1 MRSLST
7 RTAGFTDSVIRRMTR
22 ISNKYGAINLS
33 QGFPDFDPPKDKRI
47 LSIRELAFLI
57 ICGLSLLTSCSK
69 DDTEDVPSQPQ
80 KVTRWECILFG
91 SYPANEVVSGSFNAV
106 DDYALVDGDVMTD
119 ASLYHQ
125 LEQAEWTDD
134 DTEIGGKR
142 YHRLNG
148 SGAVTCSTNREQ
160 HYRWTDTEAWHY
172 FAYAPIKWRI
182 LKQTGNKAV
191 LLADRMPDTCPFNDS
206 YNDTSWSDCSLRRWL
221 NGAFLSRAFTEQ
233 ERSAIEETDVK
244 NAPNYYFG
252 TDCGPDTKD
261 RVFVLSESETF
272 SSPLAVEYGF
282 SDSDSGNDPARRF
295 RSTLYAKC
303 RGAWW
308 SPVEGYLGTSFW
320 MMRSVGY
327 TKANVVYVGESGDTY
342 NRGIVVT
349 CNDAAVLPAITLD
362 LSKADYQPAEPV
374 YSTDI
379 IQ

>member
-1 MRSLST
+1 MEQLKQW
-7 RTAGFTDSVIRRMTR
+7 M
-22 ISNKYGAINLS
+22 ISAI
-33 QGFPDFDPPKDKRI
+33 
-47 LSIRELAFLI
+47 LI
-57 ICGLSLLTSCSK
+57 VCGLPLLTSCSK
-69 DDTEDVPSQPQ
+69 NETDDEQPPQ
-80 KVTRWECILFG
+80 KVTRWECIQFG
-91 SYPANEVVSGSFNAV
+91 SYPSNEVVSGSFNAV
-106 DDYALVDGDVMTD
+106 DDYALVEGDVITD

-125 LEQAEWTDD
+125 LEQAEWTDN

-142 YHRLNG
+142 YHRLNAAG
-148 SGAVTCSTNREQ
+148 TVNHSDSRDQ
-160 HYRWTDTEAWHY
+160 HYRWEDPEAWHY

-182 LKQTGNKAV
+182 LKQTGDKAV

-206 YNDTSWSDCSLRRWL
+206 YKDISWSDCNLRRWL
-221 NGAFLSRAFTEQ
+221 NSEFLSRAFTQQ
-233 ERSAIEETDVK
+233 ERNAIEETDVK

-261 RVFVLSESETF
+261 RVFVLSESEAF

-282 SDSDSGNDPARRF
+282 SDSDSGDDPARRF

-308 SPVEGYLGTSFW
+308 SPVDRFLGTSFW
-320 MMRSVGY
+320 FMRSVGY

-349 CNDAAVLPAITLD
+349 CNDSGVLPAITLD

>member
-1 MRSLST
+1 MKQLKQW
-7 RTAGFTDSVIRRMTR
+7 M
-22 ISNKYGAINLS
+22 ISAI
-33 QGFPDFDPPKDKRI
+33 
-47 LSIRELAFLI
+47 LI
-57 ICGLSLLTSCSK
+57 VCGIPLLTSCSK
-69 DDTEDVPSQPQ
+69 DDKDDEQPPQPQ

-91 SYPANEVVSGSFNAV
+91 SYPSNEVVSGSFNVV
-106 DDYALVDGDVMTD
+106 DDYALVEGDVITD

-125 LEQAEWTDD
+125 LEQAEWTDN

-142 YHRLNG
+142 YHRLNAAR
-148 SGAVTCSTNREQ
+148 AVNHSDSRAQ
-160 HYRWTDTEAWHY
+160 HYRWEDPEAWHY

-182 LKQTGNKAV
+182 LKQTGDKAV

-206 YNDTSWSDCSLRRWL
+206 YKDTSWSDCSMRQWL
-221 NGAFLSRAFTEQ
+221 NGEFLSRAFTQQ
-233 ERSAIEETDVK
+233 ERNAIEETDVK

-261 RVFVLSESETF
+261 RVFVLSESEAF

-308 SPVEGYLGTSFW
+308 SPVDGFLGTSFW
-320 MMRSVGY
+320 FMRSVGY

-362 LSKADYQPAEPV
+362 LSKATWQPAEPV

>member
-1 MRSLST
+1 
-7 RTAGFTDSVIRRMTR
+7 
-22 ISNKYGAINLS
+22 
-33 QGFPDFDPPKDKRI
+33 
-47 LSIRELAFLI
+47 
-57 ICGLSLLTSCSK
+57 
-69 DDTEDVPSQPQ
+69 
-80 KVTRWECILFG
+80 
-91 SYPANEVVSGSFNAV
+91 
-106 DDYALVDGDVMTD
+106 
-119 ASLYHQ
+119 

-148 SGAVTCSTNREQ
+148 AGAVSCSTNREQ
-160 HYRWTDTEAWHY
+160 HYRWTDTKAWHY
-172 FAYAPIKWRI
+172 FAYIPIKWRI
-182 LKQTGNKAV
+182 LKQTGDKAV

-233 ERSAIEETDVK
+233 ERIAIEETDVK
-244 NAPNYYFG
+244 NAPNYYFS

-282 SDSDSGNDPARRF
+282 SNSDSGNDPARRF

-308 SPVEGYLGTSFW
+308 SPVDGYLGTSFW
-320 MMRSVGY
+320 FMRSVGY

>member
-1 MRSLST
+1 M
-7 RTAGFTDSVIRRMTR
+7 
-22 ISNKYGAINLS
+22 
-33 QGFPDFDPPKDKRI
+33 DKRI

-80 KVTRWECILFG
+80 MVTRWECILFG
-91 SYPANEVVSGSFNAV
+91 SYPTNEVVSGSFNAV
-106 DDYALVDGDVMTD
+106 DDYALADGDVIAD
-119 ASLYHQ
+119 AILYSQ

-160 HYRWTDTEAWHY
+160 HYRWSDTEAWHY

-182 LKQTGNKAV
+182 LKQTGDKAV

-206 YNDTSWSDCSLRRWL
+206 YKDTSWSDCSLRRWL
-221 NGAFLSRAFTEQ
+221 NSEFLSRAFTQQ
-233 ERSAIEETDVK
+233 ERNAIEETDVK

-261 RVFVLSESETF
+261 RVFVLSESEAF

-282 SDSDSGNDPARRF
+282 SDSDSGDDPARRF

-308 SPVEGYLGTSFW
+308 SPVDGYRGTSFW
-320 MMRSVGY
+320 FMRSVGY

-362 LSKADYQPAEPV
+362 LKNADYQPAEPV

-379 IQ
+379 IQK

>member
-1 MRSLST
+1 M
-7 RTAGFTDSVIRRMTR
+7 
-22 ISNKYGAINLS
+22 
-33 QGFPDFDPPKDKRI
+33 DKKI
-47 LSIRELAFLI
+47 LSVRVLAFHI
-57 ICGLSLLTSCSK
+57 FCVLSLLTSCSK
-69 DDTEDVPSQPQ
+69 DDTEDFPPQPQ

-91 SYPANEVVSGSFNAV
+91 SYPANEVVGGGFSAV
-106 DDYALVDGDVMTD
+106 DDYALLDGDVIKD
-119 ASLYHQ
+119 ATLYNQ
-125 LEQAEWTDD
+125 LEQAVWTDD
-134 DTEIGGKR
+134 DTEIGGKC

-148 SGAVTCSTNREQ
+148 AGAVTCSTNREQ
-160 HYRWTDTEAWHY
+160 HYRWGDTEEWHY

-182 LKQTGNKAV
+182 LKKTGDKAV

-206 YNDTSWSDCSLRRWL
+206 YNDTSWSECSLRRWL
-221 NGAFLSRAFTEQ
+221 NGAFLGRAFTEQ
-233 ERSAIEETDVK
+233 ERGAIEETDVK

-308 SPVEGYLGTSFW
+308 SPVEGYRGTSFW
-320 MMRSVGY
+320 FMRSVGY

-362 LSKADYQPAEPV
+362 LSKADYQPADPV

>member
-1 MRSLST
+1 MKQLKQWMIAT
-7 RTAGFTDSVIRRMTR
+7 
-22 ISNKYGAINLS
+22 
-33 QGFPDFDPPKDKRI
+33 I
-47 LSIRELAFLI
+47 LMV
-57 ICGLSLLTSCSK
+57 CGLPLLTSCNN
-69 DDTEDVPSQPQ
+69 DDADDEQPPQ

-106 DDYALVDGDVMTD
+106 DDYALVEGDVITD
-119 ASLYHQ
+119 ATLYSQ

-148 SGAVTCSTNREQ
+148 SGAVSCSTNREQ
-160 HYRWTDTEAWHY
+160 HYRWTDTEKWHY

-182 LKQTGNKAV
+182 LN
-191 LLADRMPDTCPFNDS
+191 DTCPFNDS
-206 YNDTSWSDCSLRRWL
+206 YKDTSWSDCSLRRWL

-233 ERSAIEETDVK
+233 ERNAIVETDVK

-308 SPVEGYLGTSFW
+308 SPVDGFLGTSFW

-379 IQ
+379 IQK

>member
-1 MRSLST
+1 M
-7 RTAGFTDSVIRRMTR
+7 
-22 ISNKYGAINLS
+22 
-33 QGFPDFDPPKDKRI
+33 DKRYI
-47 LSIRELAFLI
+47 SVRTLAFSLI
-57 ICGLSLLTSCSK
+57 CCLPLLTSCSK
-69 DDTEDVPSQPQ
+69 EDDADDEQPPQ

-106 DDYALVDGDVMTD
+106 DDYALVEGDVITD
-119 ASLYHQ
+119 ASLYSQ

-134 DTEIGGKR
+134 NTEIGGKR

-148 SGAVTCSTNREQ
+148 AGAVSCSTNREQ
-160 HYRWTDTEAWHY
+160 HDRWTDTEKWHY

-182 LKQTGNKAV
+182 LKQTGDKAV

-206 YNDTSWSDCSLRRWL
+206 YKDTSWSDCSLRQWL
-221 NGAFLSRAFTEQ
+221 NGEFFRQAFTEQ

-244 NAPNYYFG
+244 NDPNYYFG

-261 RVFVLSESETF
+261 RVFVLSESEAF

-282 SDSDSGNDPARRF
+282 SNSDSGNDPARRF

-308 SPVEGYLGTSFW
+308 SPVEGYRGTSFW
-320 MMRSVGY
+320 FMRSVGY

-349 CNDAAVLPAITLD
+349 CNDSAVLPAITLD

-379 IQ
+379 IQK

>member
-1 MRSLST
+1 M
-7 RTAGFTDSVIRRMTR
+7 
-22 ISNKYGAINLS
+22 
-33 QGFPDFDPPKDKRI
+33 DKKI
-47 LSIRELAFLI
+47 LSVRVLAFHI
-57 ICGLSLLTSCSK
+57 FCVLSLLTSCSK
-69 DDTEDVPSQPQ
+69 DDTEDFPPQPQ

-91 SYPANEVVSGSFNAV
+91 SYPANEVVNGSFSAV
-106 DDYALVDGDVMTD
+106 DDYALLDGDVITD
-119 ASLYHQ
+119 ATLYNQ
-125 LEQAEWTDD
+125 LEQAVWTDD

-148 SGAVTCSTNREQ
+148 AGAVTCSTNRNQ
-160 HYRWTDTEAWHY
+160 HYRWRDTEEWHY

-182 LKQTGNKAV
+182 LKKTGDKAV

-206 YNDTSWSDCSLRRWL
+206 YNDTSWSECSLRRWL
-221 NGAFLSRAFTEQ
+221 NGAFLGRAFTEQ
-233 ERSAIEETDVK
+233 ERGAIEETDVK
-244 NAPNYYFG
+244 NAPNYYFV

-308 SPVEGYLGTSFW
+308 SPVEGYRGTSFW
-320 MMRSVGY
+320 FMRSVGY

-362 LSKADYQPAEPV
+362 LSKADYQPADPV

>member
-1 MRSLST
+1 M
-7 RTAGFTDSVIRRMTR
+7 
-22 ISNKYGAINLS
+22 
-33 QGFPDFDPPKDKRI
+33 DKRI
-47 LSIRELAFLI
+47 VSIRELAFLI
-57 ICGLSLLTSCSK
+57 ICGQLLLTSCSK
-69 DDTEDVPSQPQ
+69 DDTEEFPPQPQ

-106 DDYALVDGDVMTD
+106 DDYALGDGDVVTD
-119 ASLYHQ
+119 AALYNQ

-134 DTEIGGKR
+134 DTEIDNKR

-148 SGAVTCSTNREQ
+148 LDAVTCSTNREQ
-160 HYRWTDTEAWHY
+160 HYRWADTEAWHY

-182 LKQTGNKAV
+182 LKISGTKAV

-221 NGAFLSRAFTEQ
+221 NRAFLCRAFTES

-282 SDSDSGNDPARRF
+282 SNSDSGNDPARRF

-308 SPVEGYLGTSFW
+308 SSVEGYRGVSFW

>member
-1 MRSLST
+1 MKQLKQW
-7 RTAGFTDSVIRRMTR
+7 M
-22 ISNKYGAINLS
+22 ISAI
-33 QGFPDFDPPKDKRI
+33 
-47 LSIRELAFLI
+47 LI
-57 ICGLSLLTSCSK
+57 VCGLPLLTSCSK
-69 DDTEDVPSQPQ
+69 DDKDDEQPPQPQ

-106 DDYALVDGDVMTD
+106 DDYALVEGDVITD
-119 ASLYHQ
+119 AALYHQ

-142 YHRLNG
+142 YHRLNAA
-148 SGAVTCSTNREQ
+148 GAVNHSDSRAQ
-160 HYRWTDTEAWHY
+160 HYRWEAPETWHY
-172 FAYAPIKWRI
+172 FAYSPIKWRI
-182 LKQTGNKAV
+182 LKQTADKAV
-191 LLADRMPDTCPFNDS
+191 LLADRMPDTCPFNDI
-206 YNDTSWSDCSLRRWL
+206 YKDTSWSDCSLRQWL
-221 NGAFLSRAFTEQ
+221 NGEFLSRAFTEQ

-244 NAPNYYFG
+244 NAPNYFFG

-261 RVFVLSESETF
+261 CVFVLSESETF

-308 SPVEGYLGTSFW
+308 SPVDGFLGTSFW
-320 MMRSVGY
+320 FMRSVGY

-362 LSKADYQPAEPV
+362 LSKADYQSAEPV

>member
-1 MRSLST
+1 MKQLKQW
-7 RTAGFTDSVIRRMTR
+7 M
-22 ISNKYGAINLS
+22 ISAI
-33 QGFPDFDPPKDKRI
+33 
-47 LSIRELAFLI
+47 LI
-57 ICGLSLLTSCSK
+57 VCGLPLLTSCSK
-69 DDTEDVPSQPQ
+69 DDKDDEQPPQPQ

-106 DDYALVDGDVMTD
+106 DDYALVEGDVITD
-119 ASLYHQ
+119 AALYHQ

-142 YHRLNG
+142 YHRLNAA
-148 SGAVTCSTNREQ
+148 GAVNHSDSRAQ
-160 HYRWTDTEAWHY
+160 HYRWEAPETWHY
-172 FAYAPIKWRI
+172 FAYSPIKWRI
-182 LKQTGNKAV
+182 LKQTADKAV
-191 LLADRMPDTCPFNDS
+191 LLADRMPDTCPFNDI
-206 YNDTSWSDCSLRRWL
+206 YKDTSWSDCSLRQWL
-221 NGAFLSRAFTEQ
+221 NGEFLSRAFTQQ

-244 NAPNYYFG
+244 NAPNYFFG

-261 RVFVLSESETF
+261 CVFVLSESETF

-308 SPVEGYLGTSFW
+308 SPVDGYLGTSFW
-320 MMRSVGY
+320 FMRSVGY